1 MMLEQLAISEIRD
14 KFSKTNHTEKDYQEY
29 LIELWNV
36 CQKTESP
43 IMEFTA
49 LIANE
54 MHSAW
59 YILGKERSDY
69 EHLRTRLEFQ
79 TSRESTK
86 IEELYDKMEKL
97 EETIYELEYRLDYI
111 EGISKRR

>member
-1 MMLEQLAISEIRD
+1 MNFEHLNLAISEIRD
-14 KFSKTNHTEKDYQEY
+14 NFSKTSHTEKDYQEY

-36 CQKTESP
+36 CQKTENP

-59 YILGKERSDY
+59 YILGSERTDY
-69 EHLRTRLEFQ
+69 ERLRTRYESQ
-79 TSRESTK
+79 TYRDCRR
-86 IEELYDKMEKL
+86 IRELYERID
-97 EETIYELEYRLDYI
+97 ELETLIDDLCNDR
-111 EGISKRR
+111 